1 MSNLQKH
8 ILPVILLL
16 AALWTSAAQASE
28 GEAATPNKKAGA
40 PPATPGLAL
49 PLDGEMDPVRA
60 YCTNIRDKAA
70 DARAAAQAKQ
80 LTDLQ
85 QKIESKIK
93 ELEARE
99 AEVKIWVDKQQ
110 QIRES
115 ATSSLVEIYAGMD
128 AEIAAKQLSGL
139 DPKLASSVIRQLK
152 PRVASAILNEMK
164 PETANML
171 VKTIAS
177 AAAKETPSP

>member
-1 MSNLQKH
+1 MRSL
-8 ILPVILLL
+8 IPVLL
-16 AALWTSAAQASE
+16 SAMVLSCGTAQASE
-28 GEAATPNKKAGA
+28 GEAAKPKKEAEA
-40 PPATPGLAL
+40 PPPVIGETL
-49 PLDGEMDPVRA
+49 PINEELDPVRA

-85 QKIESKIK
+85 QKLEQKIK

-99 AEVKIWVDKQQ
+99 AEVKTWVDKQQ
-110 QIRES
+110 QIREA

-128 AEIAAKQLSGL
+128 AEIAAKQLASL
-139 DPKLASSVIRQLK
+139 DAKLASSVIRQLK